1 MEIPPDSTFIFYFCK
16 NIDKTFIQ
24 PKMLNKS
31 KGPAVHS
38 LRAQADKQAY
48 STEMR
53 KTLENQENLTIK
65 QGEVTELIVEDGK
78 ITGYAGLLMI
88 AGEGDVT
95 NIAVFPENRGQGT
108 GSALTEALISEGRKR
123 GMNAF
128 TLEVRVS
135 NQSAIHI
142 YEKLGFRSEGVRK
155 GFYEKPKEDA
165 LIMWLRDV

>member
-1 MEIPPDSTFIFYFCK
+1 MIRLMKEEDLGTVVQLEQTVFSVPWSEHNLK
-16 NIDKTFIQ
+16 E
-24 PKMLNKS
+24 
-31 KGPAVHS
+31 S
-38 LRAQADKQAY
+38 LSRPEYLFLVA
-48 STEMR
+48 E
-53 KTLENQENLTIK
+53 
-65 QGEVTELIVEDGK
+65 EDGK

-95 NIAVFPENRGQGT
+95 NIAVLPENRGHGT

-123 GMNAF
+123 GMSAF

>member
-1 MEIPPDSTFIFYFCK
+1 MIRLMKEED
-16 NIDKTFIQ
+16 
-24 PKMLNKS
+24 L
-31 KGPAVHS
+31 GAVAQLEQTVFSVPWSEHNLRES
-38 LRAQADKQAY
+38 LSRPEYLFLVAEED
-48 STEMR
+48 R
-53 KTLENQENLTIK
+53 K
-65 QGEVTELIVEDGK
+65 V
-78 ITGYAGLLMI
+78 TGYAGLLMI

-95 NIAVFPENRGQGT
+95 NIAVFPENRGRGT
-108 GSALTEALISEGRKR
+108 GSFLTETLISEGRKR

-135 NQSAIHI
+135 NQPAIHI

>member
-1 MEIPPDSTFIFYFCK
+1 MIRLMKEED
-16 NIDKTFIQ
+16 
-24 PKMLNKS
+24 L
-31 KGPAVHS
+31 GAVAQLEQTVFTVPWSEHNLRES
-38 LRAQADKQAY
+38 LSRPEYLFLVA
-48 STEMR
+48 E
-53 KTLENQENLTIK
+53 
-65 QGEVTELIVEDGK
+65 EDGK
-78 ITGYAGLLMI
+78 VTGYAGLLMI

-95 NIAVFPENRGQGT
+95 NIAVFPENRGHGT
-108 GSALTEALISEGRKR
+108 GLALTETLISEGRKR

-135 NQSAIHI
+135 NQPAIHI

>member
-1 MEIPPDSTFIFYFCK
+1 MIRLMKEED
-16 NIDKTFIQ
+16 
-24 PKMLNKS
+24 L
-31 KGPAVHS
+31 GAVAQLEQTVFSVPWSEHNLRES
-38 LRAQADKQAY
+38 LSRPEY
-48 STEMR
+48 LFLVSEEEGT
-53 KTLENQENLTIK
+53 
-65 QGEVTELIVEDGK
+65 

-95 NIAVFPENRGQGT
+95 NIAVFPEHRGRGT
-108 GSALTEALISEGRKR
+108 GSALTEALLIEGRKR

-128 TLEVRVS
+128 TLEVRVG
-135 NQSAIHI
+135 NQAAIHI

>member
-1 MEIPPDSTFIFYFCK
+1 MIRLMKEED
-16 NIDKTFIQ
+16 
-24 PKMLNKS
+24 L
-31 KGPAVHS
+31 GAVAQLEQTVFSVPWSEHNLLES
-38 LRAQADKQAY
+38 LSRPEY
-48 STEMR
+48 LFLVSEEEGT
-53 KTLENQENLTIK
+53 
-65 QGEVTELIVEDGK
+65 

-95 NIAVFPENRGQGT
+95 NIAVFPEHRGRGT
-108 GSALTEALISEGRKR
+108 GSALTEALLTEGRKR

-128 TLEVRVS
+128 TLEVRVG
-135 NQSAIHI
+135 NQAAIHI

>member
-1 MEIPPDSTFIFYFCK
+1 MIRLMKEED
-16 NIDKTFIQ
+16 
-24 PKMLNKS
+24 L
-31 KGPAVHS
+31 GAVAQLEQTVFSVPWSEHNLRES
-38 LRAQADKQAY
+38 LSRPEYLFLVA
-48 STEMR
+48 E
-53 KTLENQENLTIK
+53 
-65 QGEVTELIVEDGK
+65 EDGK
-78 ITGYAGLLMI
+78 VTGYAGLLMI

-95 NIAVFPENRGQGT
+95 NIAVFPENRGHGT
-108 GSALTEALISEGRKR
+108 GSALTETLISEGRNR

-135 NQSAIHI
+135 NQPAIHI

>member
-1 MEIPPDSTFIFYFCK
+1 MIRLMKEED
-16 NIDKTFIQ
+16 
-24 PKMLNKS
+24 LE
-31 KGPAVHS
+31 AVAQLEQTVFSVPWSEHNLRES
-38 LRAQADKQAY
+38 LSRPEYLFLVA
-48 STEMR
+48 E
-53 KTLENQENLTIK
+53 
-65 QGEVTELIVEDGK
+65 EDGK

-88 AGEGDVT
+88 AGEGNVT
-95 NIAVFPENRGQGT
+95 NIAVFPENRGHGI
-108 GSALTEALISEGRKR
+108 GSVLTETLISEGRKR